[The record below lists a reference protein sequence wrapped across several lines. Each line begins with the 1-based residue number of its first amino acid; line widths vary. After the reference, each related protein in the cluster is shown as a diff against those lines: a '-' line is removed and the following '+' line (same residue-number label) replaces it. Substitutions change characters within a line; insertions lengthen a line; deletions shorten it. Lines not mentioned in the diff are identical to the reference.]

1 MHKLNFLK
9 AELDFR
15 SSNISRTEWDAYFSW
30 FFKTSQCHQEPTI
43 AFLQK
48 ILRLTEAS
56 KLLKENKID
65 PKAASS
71 FSLASLSQVV
81 PPSPSWVSSSAP
93 CPQTHLWLPLSP
105 SLPHYL
111 RLLYTQLPQ
120 VNYPVKLHF
129 LSETLFHSLSLWTC
143 QNLCL

>member
-15 SSNISRTEWDAYFSW
+15 SSDISRTEWDAYFSW
-30 FFKTSQCHQEPTI
+30 FFEASQSYQEPMI
-43 AFLQK
+43 ASLQK

-71 FSLASLSQVV
+71 FSLASLSQAV
-81 PPSPSWVSSSAP
+81 PPSPS
-93 CPQTHLWLPLSP
+93 
-105 SLPHYL
+105 
-111 RLLYTQLPQ
+111 
-120 VNYPVKLHF
+120 
-129 LSETLFHSLSLWTC
+129 
-143 QNLCL
+143 